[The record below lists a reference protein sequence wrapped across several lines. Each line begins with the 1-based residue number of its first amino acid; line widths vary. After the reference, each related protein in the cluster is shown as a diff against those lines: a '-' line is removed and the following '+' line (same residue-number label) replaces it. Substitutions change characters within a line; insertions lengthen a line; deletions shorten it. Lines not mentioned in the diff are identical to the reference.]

1 MPVNL
6 FVLIAASLGFFQG
19 QVVREG
25 HIYLL
30 RDFSLLISLVLI
42 DYVKNQSRKS
52 KATNYLKKKSKVI
65 SIQVASQ
72 AADNIRQPI

>member
-1 MPVNL
+1 MGEKKQDDSAGGVKMPVNL

-52 KATNYLKKKSKVI
+52 KATNYLKKKNPKW
-65 SIQVASQ
+65 
-72 AADNIRQPI
+72 